1 MFKIS
6 YNPKA
11 YLTQR
16 RNVRLGLVART
27 MILQVIEKQISS
39 IKDIGQACSLKY
51 AVILYHL
58 KLLEEERIVQRQGGK
73 KPFFWELTGA
83 GQKRLVEG

>member
-6 YNPKA
+6 YNPNA
-11 YLTQR
+11 YLAQR

-27 MILQVIEKQISS
+27 KILQVIEKQASS
-39 IKDIGQACSLKY
+39 IKDIRQASGLKY

-58 KLLEEERIVQRQGGK
+58 KLLKKEKIVQRKGGK
-73 KPFFWELTGA
+73 KPFFWALTGA
-83 GQKRLVEG
+83 GQKRLIGN